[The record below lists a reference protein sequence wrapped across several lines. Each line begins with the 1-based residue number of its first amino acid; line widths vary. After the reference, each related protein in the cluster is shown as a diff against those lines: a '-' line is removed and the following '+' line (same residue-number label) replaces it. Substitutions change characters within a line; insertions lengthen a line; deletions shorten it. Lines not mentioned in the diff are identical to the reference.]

1 MENTRRAS
9 ESFRLSSPNVGSKA
23 GGRDSLG
30 IFGRTRVLRMS
41 GKMTWFSVG
50 DVSDAS
56 DAVSAI
62 YLRATIEY
70 KKLWEKPF

>member
-1 MENTRRAS
+1 M
-9 ESFRLSSPNVGSKA
+9 
-23 GGRDSLG
+23 
-30 IFGRTRVLRMS
+30 LRMS